1 MGLACISFPCENVF
15 LVFYCERL
23 VDMTVLCFF
32 ALLMFSL
39 CSAAVGKRRCIF
51 EGVLM
56 LYVPLNKEMSHV

>member
-1 MGLACISFPCENVF
+1 MGLACISFPCENA
-15 LVFYCERL
+15 FYCESL

-32 ALLMFSL
+32 ALFMFSL
-39 CSAAVGKRRCIF
+39 CSAAVGKRRCVF